1 LYEDPAPL
9 PVREGAL
16 NLWPIVGRA
25 LQKDA
30 AQRYHTMGELVAAL
44 EALRDSSDSAS
55 TLEAFRQLQ
64 PAPSVAVLPF
74 KNLSADPENRY
85 FSEGLTEDLAHE
97 LSMVAGLR
105 LVSRA
110 SAHQFTADAD
120 PREVGRRLNVGT
132 VVEGTVRTSGGRMR
146 ITAQLVNVAD
156 GFHLW
161 SGRWDREIGDILEV
175 QDEIS
180 RAIAERLVEQLR
192 PAGGRAAGP
201 RAPVHPEAYEHYL
214 RGRYHL
220 NQWTPASIDRAAEC
234 FRRTIELDGSL
245 GPAWLGLARSYLH
258 KATLGFDLPR
268 PILEQGLQAAQK
280 AVDLM
285 PERPVA
291 LTIAA
296 VCMGL
301 LEWDWMPA
309 RQTVEAAFA
318 RDPKDP
324 LVQGW
329 YCEIVLLPQGRF
341 DEALAATA
349 EEGENEGL
357 VLPARMRPGWLPLW
371 RRQPEETLASVAR
384 SIAVAPAILAPY
396 WIQALAWETLGRLP
410 EAAESLRRA
419 LQLDP
424 ASTLSQG
431 LLARLLAQQGQM
443 AEAREVIGGLEA
455 LRKERYVAPSHL
467 SWGCIAV
474 GDFDRA
480 FALLHEAMDQRDFLA
495 LFLETH
501 PMYDPLRGDARYG
514 ALKARLSVR
523 HPDAGSVGQ
532 SSL

>member
-1 LYEDPAPL
+1 M
-9 PVREGAL
+9 REGAL

-25 LQKDA
+25 LQKDP
-30 AQRYHTMGELVAAL
+30 AQRYHTMGEVVAAL

-55 TLEAFRQLQ
+55 TLETFRQLQ
-64 PAPSVAVLPF
+64 PTPSVAVLPF
-74 KNLSADPENRY
+74 KNLSADPENQY

-97 LSMVAGLR
+97 LSTVAGLR

-110 SAHQFTADAD
+110 AAHQFASEAD
-120 PREVGRRLNVGT
+120 PREVGRRLHVGT
-132 VVEGTVRTSGGRMR
+132 VVEGTVRKSGSRVR
-146 ITAQLVNVAD
+146 ITAQLVSVAD

-192 PAGGRAAGP
+192 PSGGRAAAP
-201 RAPVHPEAYEHYL
+201 RTPVHPEAYEHYL

-220 NQWTPASIDRAAEC
+220 NQWTPASIDRASEC
-234 FRRTIELDGSL
+234 FRKTIELDGSL

-268 PILEQGLQAAQK
+268 PILEQGLQAAQR
-280 AVDLM
+280 AVGLM
-285 PERPVA
+285 PDQPVA

-301 LEWDWMPA
+301 LEWDWLPA
-309 RQTVEAAFA
+309 RQTVESAFA

-341 DEALAATA
+341 EEALAATA
-349 EEGENEGL
+349 EEGEQEGL

-371 RRQPEETLASVAR
+371 RRRPEETLESAAR
-384 SIAVAPAILAPY
+384 SIAMAPAILAPY
-396 WIQALAWETLGRLP
+396 WIQAMAWEALGRLP
-410 EAAESLRRA
+410 EAMEALRRA

-424 ASTLSQG
+424 ESTLSRG
-431 LLARLLAQQGQM
+431 LLARLMALQGQT
-443 AEAREVIGGLEA
+443 AEAQEAIGFLEG
-455 LRKERYVAPSHL
+455 LRKQRFVAPSHL
-467 SWGCIAV
+467 SWPCIAV

-501 PMYDPLRGDARYG
+501 PMYDPLRADARYA
-514 ALKARLSVR
+514 ALRARLSGR
-523 HPDAGSVGQ
+523 RDGGGSVGQ